1 MGARLKRS
9 LGMAY
14 TANATQFMAQMER
27 AAVFERI
34 YLRMLAEAGWQN
46 DGMDGWRAPAGTSTG
61 EGVRI
66 WQAAMKEAEQQ
77 EKTNG
82 L

>member
-9 LGMAY
+9 LSMAY

-27 AAVFERI
+27 AAVVKRI

-46 DGMDGWRAPAGTSTG
+46 DGMDGWQAPAGTPTG

-66 WQAAMKEAEQQ
+66 WHEAMKEAEDN
-77 EKTNG
+77 ENKPA
-82 L
+82 